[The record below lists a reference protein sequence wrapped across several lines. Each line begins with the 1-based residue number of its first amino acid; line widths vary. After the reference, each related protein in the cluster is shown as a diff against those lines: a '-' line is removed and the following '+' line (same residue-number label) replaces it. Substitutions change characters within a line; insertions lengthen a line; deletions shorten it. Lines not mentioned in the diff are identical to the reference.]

1 MYRELPNMCSV
12 SQTKK
17 ETGVR
22 PLSPLGYVLGYVKF
36 LRLRGDVVENAAI
49 SVKMYSITDN
59 EVKITEKM

>member
-1 MYRELPNMCSV
+1 MYRELPNICSAF
-12 SQTKK
+12 QAKK
-17 ETGVR
+17 ETGVG
-22 PLSPLGYVLGYVKF
+22 PLSPLGYVKF